1 MARPRSHN
9 GQREYILSSI
19 SRFTQI
25 EPPCDIRFSVVIN
38 TDNRL
43 DYLKRTLSGLAY
55 QRYRNFEVCIVC
67 GPTEDG
73 TRDYVESLATDVKI
87 AYCDER
93 NLSQSRNIGIAMA
106 AGDIVAFIDDDAVPE
121 AEWLEE
127 LALSYSDSNIGA
139 VGGFV
144 YDYTGVRF
152 QSTFVTITRLGYP
165 VEWAGPASHLQFPFS
180 QDVPHLLGTNCSFR
194 RSALLEIGGFDE
206 EYEYFLD
213 ETDLCCRINDA
224 GYGIVQRDDA
234 FVHHKFAPSH
244 IRNDQRIVKNWYALI
259 KNRIY
264 FGLRNGLNHHSV
276 EEVTAAGVRDIDDW
290 EATVIAGKA
299 KGLYS
304 QNDLD
309 RFYEETRKALR
320 DGHARGLEPPKYL
333 KAETLVAHEMPFTP
347 YRLNAREGA
356 RRVFCLVTPTY
367 PLALEEIATDSFP
380 RLARTLADAGHHV
393 HVLTLAQEHA
403 SLDFEEGVWVHRMA
417 MRDFAAPPSPL
428 PAYDIPSDVWEY
440 SRTMLEEAMAIN
452 RRRKIDLIYCDYA
465 KAGPLAFQME
475 ADFTMMIAAH
485 GGLENASDNGGITL
499 EEHVLEQADM
509 IHIMEPEITQ
519 LQSHQID
526 LSIRKI
532 IQPSVEKESSS
543 KPMVGNDGL
552 EKFCFITKNEK
563 ESLEKYKDILE
574 EFVKFSW

>member
-1 MARPRSHN
+1 M
-9 GQREYILSSI
+9 SSI
-19 SRFTQI
+19 SGFTQI
-25 EPPCDIRFSVVIN
+25 EPSSDIWFSVVIN

-55 QRYRNFEVCIVC
+55 QRYRKFEVCIVC
-67 GPTEDG
+67 GPTDDG
-73 TRDYVESLATDVKI
+73 TRDYVESLMTDVKI

-93 NLSQSRNIGIAMA
+93 NLSQSRNIGIAMS
-106 AGDIVAFIDDDAVPE
+106 AGDVVAFIDDDAVPE

-127 LALSYSDSNIGA
+127 LALSYSDSTIGA

-244 IRNDQRIVKNWYALI
+244 IRNDKRIVKNWYALI

-276 EEVTAAGVRDIDDW
+276 EEITAAGVRDIGDW
-290 EATVIAGKA
+290 EAAIIAGKA

-309 RFYEETRKALR
+309 RFYDEARVGLR
-320 DGHARGLEPPKYL
+320 DGHARGLEPAKYL
-333 KAETLVAHEMPFTP
+333 KAETLVAHETPFMP
-347 YRLNAREGA
+347 YRLNAEEGA

-367 PLALEEIATDSFP
+367 PLAPEDTAADGFP
-380 RLARTLADAGHHV
+380 RLARALADKGHHV
-393 HVLTLAQEHA
+393 HVLTAAQEHA
-403 SLDFEEGVWVHRMA
+403 SLDFEEGVWVHRME
-417 MRDFAAPPSPL
+417 MRGFVAPPSPL
-428 PAYDIPSDVWEY
+428 PAHDIPSDVWEY

-452 RRRKIDLIYCDYA
+452 RRRKIGMIYCDCA

-475 ADFTMMIAAH
+475 ADFAMMVAVH
-485 GGLENASDNGGITL
+485 GGLKSASDSDGVAL
-499 EEHVLEQADM
+499 EEHVLGQADM
-509 IHIMEPEITQ
+509 IHIMGAVATQ
-519 LQSHQID
+519 LRSSSID
-526 LSIRKI
+526 LSSRKI
-532 IQPSVEKESSS
+532 IRSSAGEEASAKPLFANGSREKSCFVIKDEAESFGKYEEMMEEVAKSSS
-543 KPMVGNDGL
+543 
-552 EKFCFITKNEK
+552 
-563 ESLEKYKDILE
+563 
-574 EFVKFSW
+574 